1 MEKRVLNL
9 IKKNYSGFTES
20 QKKIGNYI
28 SENYNKVIYMSAQSL
43 ATELG
48 ISDATIIR
56 FSKCIGFSGF
66 SEMRDAIRNEIN
78 IYDSPHERLLR
89 NYEFDNN
96 IDSLFHQVAKNDFL
110 AHEHFFNNINY
121 TLIDQ
126 VAEEIHKA
134 ETIHLI
140 GFGTDQIVAVFLDWY
155 LRIMGFKTVCYTENG
170 FEFSNRFSVLKSND
184 LVIIGV
190 SPRHLKDEKIV
201 IDIVKQK
208 GAKIVSLTT
217 QRMSDVI
224 MTSDISLTVETKGT
238 EFLNSYVAFM
248 SLCNLILV
256 RVYEKD
262 SNKIY
267 SKLKNTS
274 SFIDHFKPYL

>member
-20 QKKIGNYI
+20 QKKIGRYI

-43 ATELG
+43 ATDLNV
-48 ISDATIIR
+48 SDATIIR
-56 FSKCIGFSGF
+56 FAKCIGFSGY
-66 SEMRDAIRNEIN
+66 SEMRDAIRKEIN

-89 NYEFDNN
+89 NYEFDEN
-96 IDSLFHQVAKNDFL
+96 IDSLFLQVAKNDFW
-110 AHEHFFNNINY
+110 AHEHFYNNINC

-134 ETIHLI
+134 DTIHLV
-140 GFGTDQIVAVFLDWY
+140 GFGTDKIIPLFLDWY
-155 LRIMGFKTVCYTENG
+155 LRIMGFKTICYTENG
-170 FEFSNRFSVLKSND
+170 FEFSNRFSVLKLND
-184 LVIIGV
+184 LVIICI

-201 IDIVKQK
+201 FDVVKQK

-217 QRMSDVI
+217 RRMSDVI
-224 MTSDISLTVETKGT
+224 MTSDISLTVETKSA
-238 EFLNSYVAFM
+238 EFLNSYVTFM

-267 SKLKNTS
+267 KKLKKAS
-274 SFIDHFKPYL
+274 EFINYFNPYI